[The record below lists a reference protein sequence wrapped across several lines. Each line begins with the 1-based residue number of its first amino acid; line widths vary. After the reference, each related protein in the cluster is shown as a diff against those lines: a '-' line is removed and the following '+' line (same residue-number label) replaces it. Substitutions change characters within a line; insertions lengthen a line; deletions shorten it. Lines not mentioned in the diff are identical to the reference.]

1 MAEIEEALEVR
12 EHCDRASGFQ
22 REKNFAKAIAEY
34 SEALKLLPNDDDTAG
49 SGWDKAGVLLL
60 RGSCYLASGEP
71 EKAVEDYSK
80 AISLQPEDG
89 DYYNSRAEAYLAL
102 GEDEKAKADLEK
114 AVELNPKEAARYYDN
129 FGMAIEEQTG
139 NKKEAAV
146 YLKKSLEH
154 GGYKYGDAKGFLA
167 QWGIK

>member
-1 MAEIEEALEVR
+1 MSDVR
-12 EHCDRASGFQ
+12 EHGDRANGFK
-22 REKNFAKAIAEY
+22 RNKDYAKAIGEY
-34 SEALKLLPNDDDTAG
+34 SEMLNLLSDNATGQYTKD
-49 SGWDKAGVLLL
+49 GVYLL
-60 RGSCYLASGEP
+60 RGSCYLKAGEP

-80 AISLQPEDG
+80 AISLKPEDG

-102 GEDEKAKADLEK
+102 GELENAKADIEK
-114 AVELNPKEAARYYDN
+114 AVKLNPKEAARYYDN
-129 FGMAIEEQTG
+129 FGMGIEEQTG

-154 GGYKYGDAKGFLA
+154 GGYEYGDAKGFLA